1 MAIAI
6 TPDQQ
11 ALQASL
17 RDWAKQA
24 APLAAVRRMEHDD
37 AAPVSYLTDLAALGV
52 FSIAVPEDAGG
63 AGGTLADLAAAL
75 EQLAVALV
83 PGPVLPTALA
93 AVLAGPQLPALT
105 ISALTDSQAT
115 AAVALDPGTLTGT
128 RHPDGTLHVTGRTG
142 PVLGAGTT
150 SHLLL
155 ACATGQGEI
164 WFWLRRRRRHPDPLP
179 ARRLLP
185 LPGRRHP
192 DRQRGPGNPDPDR
205 PDYPTRPR
213 PGRHLVRRGGRG
225 RGRLVQRH
233 RRRLRQDPPAV
244 RPRHRR
250 VPGGQAPVRHHGLP
264 GRTRR
269 RAGLGRGPRRR

>member
-1 MAIAI
+1 VAIAI

-24 APLAAVRRMEHDD
+24 APLAAVRRTEQDD
-37 AAPVSYLTDLAALGV
+37 AAPSSSITDLAALGV

-63 AGGTLADLAAAL
+63 AGGTVADLAAAL

-93 AVLAGPQLPALT
+93 AVLAAPQLPALT
-105 ISALTDSQAT
+105 DSALTGSRAVAT

-155 ACATGQGEI
+155 
-164 WFWLRRRRRHPDPLP
+164 P

-185 LPGRRHP
+185 LPGRRHA
-192 DRQRGPGNPDPDR
+192 DRQRGPGNPDPDH
-205 PDYPTRPR
+205 PDYPARPR
-213 PGRHLVRRGGRG
+213 PGRHPVRRGGRG
-225 RGRLVQRH
+225 RGRLV
-233 RRRLRQDPPAV
+233 
-244 RPRHRR
+244 
-250 VPGGQAPVRHHGLP
+250 
-264 GRTRR
+264 
-269 RAGLGRGPRRR
+269 